1 MWWNQKIGGV
11 ELFFELKKLGK
22 ALPSFLS
29 VDVFVGFFQ
38 KHVTQ
43 SKTIAIILEFSKS
56 HPWCFESFFDM
67 KKLYLEVFHNNDFN
81 GSFNEWNQFCE
92 WLLQSIILLT
102 CIIWKFKTS
111 NYLII
116 AYLIVWKWFVALTN
130 VLVFSREIKC
140 KRKYEGS

>member
-1 MWWNQKIGGV
+1 MCIIV
-11 ELFFELKKLGK
+11 ESSTLFQIYLCLYNK
-22 ALPSFLS
+22 SFVMLYIFPKVMS
-29 VDVFVGFFQ
+29 HFWRWPCNYIFHHFFLRQ
-38 KHVTQ
+38 TVAK
-43 SKTIAIILEFSKS
+43 
-56 HPWCFESFFDM
+56 SFFDK
-67 KKLYLEVFHNNDFN
+67 KKLYLKIFQNNDFN

-92 WLLQSIILLT
+92 WLLQCLILLT